1 MRMNAGSR
9 TTSSYVTRSSWSK
22 TALCLAKYLSRDGFF
37 LRPNH
42 EQLTVNTNH
51 EQSTVNTNHEQL
63 TVNTNHEQLTVNTN
77 HEQLTV
83 NTNHEQLTVNTN
95 HEQLTVNTEQKH
107 NLFLEKLEDDL
118 LKLKTMHKIVTV
130 HVLVHEELTDC

>member
-51 EQSTVNTNHEQL
+51 EQL
-63 TVNTNHEQLTVNTN
+63 TVNTNHEQLTVNA
-77 HEQLTV
+77 
-83 NTNHEQLTVNTN
+83 
-95 HEQLTVNTEQKH
+95 EQKH